1 MSIVTDLLPLFP
13 ETMSCQPGTLDNR
26 GTFTAVGLPFTVPA
40 RFEGQSKL
48 VRTSSGQEKTSTL
61 RAIVASA
68 STLSADV
75 HRFTIPARFTPNT
88 GLSALGVEKHAD
100 AEAFVYQEVLF
111 P

>member
-1 MSIVTDLLPLFP
+1 MSIVDALAHLFP

-26 GTFTAVGLPFTVPA
+26 GTFTASGAAFTVPA

-68 STLSADV
+68 ITLTADA
-75 HRFTIPARFTPNT
+75 HRFTLPARFTPST
-88 GLSALGVEKHAD
+88 GLSALGVEKWAD